1 MDIQK
6 IEQLIALI
14 EKSNVNEI
22 EIKEGETSIRITGS
36 QPQPVHALSPQ
47 QFIHHAPY
55 GMPQQPAAVESQIQQ
70 ATPAEKPAD
79 SLPQG
84 KQVKSPMVGTFYQ
97 SPSPGAA
104 AFVSE
109 GQAVKAGDTLCII
122 EAMKIMNQI
131 EADHSGTVLK
141 ILVEDGSPVEYDQPL
156 FIIG

>member
-14 EKSNVNEI
+14 ENSNVNEI

-36 QPQPVHALSPQ
+36 HPHPIHALAPS
-47 QFIHHAPY
+47 QFIHHAL
-55 GMPQQPAAVESQIQQ
+55 AAPHHTTQ
-70 ATPAEKPAD
+70 AASTVATVTPTPEKAD
-79 SLPQG
+79 QLPQG

-104 AFVSE
+104 PFVTE

-131 EADHSGTVLK
+131 EAEHSGTVLK
-141 ILVEDGSPVEYDQPL
+141 ILVPDGSPVEYDQPL

>member
-36 QPQPVHALSPQ
+36 YPQPVHTLAPQ
-47 QFIHHAPY
+47 QIIHHAPAA
-55 GMPQQPAAVESQIQQ
+55 MPQQPVSVHHQTQQGAA
-70 ATPAEKPAD
+70 AD

-97 SPSPGAA
+97 SPSPGASS
-104 AFVSE
+104 FITE

-131 EADHSGTVLK
+131 EADHSGTILK

>member
-22 EIKEGETSIRITGS
+22 EIKEGETSIRITGIH
-36 QPQPVHALSPQ
+36 PQPVHALAPQ
-47 QFIHHAPY
+47 QFIHHAPAA
-55 GMPQQPAAVESQIQQ
+55 MPQQPVAAEPQ
-70 ATPAEKPAD
+70 AQHAAKPAD

-104 AFVSE
+104 SFVTE

-131 EADHSGTVLK
+131 EADHSGTLLK

>member
-22 EIKEGETSIRITGS
+22 EIKDGETSIRITGS
-36 QPQPVHALSPQ
+36 HPHTGYALAPQ
-47 QFIHHAPY
+47 QFTQHAPA
-55 GMPQQPAAVESQIQQ
+55 MHLAPHTTESSSTSVEQ
-70 ATPAEKPAD
+70 TE

-97 SPSPGAA
+97 SSSPGAA
-104 AFVSE
+104 AFVAE
-109 GQAVKAGDTLCII
+109 GQKIKAGEILCII

-131 EADHSGTVLK
+131 EAEHSGTVLK
-141 ILVEDGSPVEYDQPL
+141 ILAQDGSPVEYDQPL

>member
-36 QPQPVHALSPQ
+36 HPQPVQALTPQ
-47 QFIHHAPY
+47 QFIHHAPAA
-55 GMPQQPAAVESQIQQ
+55 MSQQSVAAEPQAQQ
-70 ATPAEKPAD
+70 ATPTEKPAE

-84 KQVKSPMVGTFYQ
+84 KHLKSPMVGTFYQ

-104 AFVSE
+104 SFVTE

-131 EADHSGTVLK
+131 EAEHSGTVIK

>member
-36 QPQPVHALSPQ
+36 HPQPVNALAPQ
-47 QFIHHAPY
+47 QFVHHAPVA
-55 GMPQQPAAVESQIQQ
+55 MPQQSATTEPQAQQVAPAA
-70 ATPAEKPAD
+70 KPAD
-79 SLPQG
+79 RLPQG
-84 KQVKSPMVGTFYQ
+84 KHVKSPMVGTFYQ
-97 SPSPGAA
+97 SPSPGASS
-104 AFVSE
+104 FITE
-109 GQAVKAGDTLCII
+109 GQAVKAGYTLCII

-131 EADHSGTVLK
+131 EAEHSGTVLK

>member
-36 QPQPVHALSPQ
+36 HPQPVNALAPQ
-47 QFIHHAPY
+47 QFIHHTPAA
-55 GMPQQPAAVESQIQQ
+55 MPQQTATFEPQTQQ
-70 ATPAEKPAD
+70 AASAAKPAET
-79 SLPQG
+79 LPQG

-97 SPSPGAA
+97 SPSPGASS
-104 AFVSE
+104 FVTE

-156 FIIG
+156 FIIS

>member
-22 EIKEGETSIRITGS
+22 EIKDGETSIRITGS
-36 QPQPVHALSPQ
+36 HPQTAYAVAPQ
-47 QFIHHAPY
+47 QIIHHAPAAV
-55 GMPQQPAAVESQIQQ
+55 PQQPIDMEPKTAPVTQPTDA
-70 ATPAEKPAD
+70 
-79 SLPQG
+79 LPHG
-84 KQVKSPMVGTFYQ
+84 KQVKSPMVGTFYH
-97 SPSPGAA
+97 SPSPGAPS
-104 AFVSE
+104 FVTE
-109 GQAVKAGDTLCII
+109 GQAVKTGDTLCII

>member
-36 QPQPVHALSPQ
+36 HPQPVHTLAPQ
-47 QFIHHAPY
+47 QFIHHAPAA
-55 GMPQQPAAVESQIQQ
+55 MPQQPVAAEAQ
-70 ATPAEKPAD
+70 AQHAAPAAKPVD

-104 AFVSE
+104 SFVTE